1 MARGRRRGAVSGG
14 GLIIVISGPS
24 GAGKGTIAEG
34 AMRHF
39 PLLVRSISATTR
51 PPRAGEVEGEHYLF
65 VSRDEFRALVERGE
79 MLEWTTYLGESYGTP
94 RAQVEERLAQ
104 GRGVVFEVDVR
115 GARSIKAA
123 YPEAVLVFVAPPSW
137 QVLGARLAARQ
148 SETEGGLARRLEVA
162 RSEVA
167 RVGEYDYVIINDA
180 LDEAVNLLCSIIRAE
195 LARPSRVNLGKL
207 TEPSETAT

>member
-1 MARGRRRGAVSGG
+1 VSGG

-24 GAGKGTIAEG
+24 GAGKGTIADA
-34 AMRHF
+34 AMKHF
-39 PLLVRSISATTR
+39 PRLGRSVSATTR
-51 PPRAGEVEGEHYLF
+51 APRAGEVEGEHYLF
-65 VSRDEFRALVERGE
+65 KSRDEFRAMVERGE

-94 RAQVEERLAQ
+94 RAQVGQRPAAEC
-104 GRGVVFEVDVR
+104 GVVFEVDVR

-123 YPEAVLVFVAPPSW
+123 YPEAVLVFVVPPSW
-137 QVLGARLAARQ
+137 EVLAQRLSARQ

-180 LDEAVNLLCSIIRAE
+180 LDDAVSLRDYPRRTGAPV
-195 LARPSRVNLGKL
+195 AR
-207 TEPSETAT
+207 